1 MIRIGTRASAL
12 ATAQSG
18 TVVAALAAAGEP
30 AELVPMVSAGDRT
43 RASLASLGGT
53 GIFATRLR
61 EALLAGECDALVH
74 SLKDLPTAPHPGLA
88 FAATPARED
97 PRDVLCGARLAD
109 LPRGARVGTGSP
121 RRRARLLAARPDLDV
136 VDIRGNVETRLAR
149 ALGPG
154 ADLDAVVLA
163 AAGLRRLGRTEV
175 IDEYL
180 DGPAAP
186 GQGAIVVEVRA
197 GDDALARRLR
207 VLHDAPTW
215 AATTAERSLLA
226 ALEAGC
232 AAPVAA
238 LAGTGDGTGDPASP
252 GNSDT
257 TDTPDTP
264 ERAGTLGNPDLR
276 LEAIAYAPDGSSLV
290 TGTATGTAEGAGA
303 LGRGLAAELLAGGA
317 AAWL

>member
-238 LAGTGDGTGDPASP
+238 LAGTGDPASP
-252 GNSDT
+252 GNSDN
-257 TDTPDTP
+257 P
-264 ERAGTLGNPDLR
+264 ERTGPSGNPDLR